1 VATIGIDLGGTK
13 ILGAIVH
20 GTDVREDTKRPTP
33 TEGGPEQVVEAIVGI
48 VEELGGA
55 KGVDAIGVGAPGQV
69 DPDDGVVQV
78 APNLP
83 GWSKPVPLAQLL
95 SDALKGVPVRVEND
109 ADAAAAGEHRAG
121 AGKGVA
127 DVLGVMV
134 GTGVG
139 GGLILDGKLR
149 RGAHGLAGEI
159 GHVTVHADGRPCGCG
174 GLGHLEAYAG
184 RAAMEREARRRH
196 AEGDTTALV
205 EIAKS
210 GRMKSS
216 VFEKALDRGDAVA
229 MELIDEAVD
238 ALGIALS
245 SATVTID
252 LELVVVG
259 GGLADRLGAAF
270 TGRIEQAVRSRL
282 FGSSTVRVVPS
293 ALGELAGAVGA
304 AVLAGS

>member
-1 VATIGIDLGGTK
+1 MGTIGIDLGGTK
-13 ILGAIVH
+13 ILGAVVH
-20 GTDVREDTKRPTP
+20 GTEVREDAKRPTP

-48 VEELGGA
+48 VDELGGT
-55 KGVDAIGVGAPGQV
+55 KRIDAIGVGAPGQV
-69 DPDDGVVQV
+69 DAEEGVVQI

-83 GWSKPVPLAQLL
+83 GWSKPVPLGRML
-95 SDALKGVPVRVEND
+95 SDALGGVTVQVEND
-109 ADAAAAGEHRAG
+109 ADAAVAGEHRAG

-139 GGLILDGKLR
+139 GGLVLDGRLR

-159 GHVTVHADGRPCGCG
+159 GHATVHDNGRPCGCG
-174 GLGHLEAYAG
+174 GRGHLEAYAG

-196 AEGDTTALV
+196 AEGEQTALV
-205 EIAKS
+205 DLAGT

-216 VFEKALDRGDAVA
+216 VFEKALDRGDPMA
-229 MELIDEAVD
+229 MELIDGAVD

-245 SATVTID
+245 SATLIID
-252 LELVVVG
+252 LELIVVG
-259 GGLADRLGAAF
+259 GGLGDRLGAAF

-282 FGSSTVRVVPS
+282 FGSSAVRVVPS
-293 ALGELAGAVGA
+293 SLGELAGAVGA
-304 AVLAGS
+304 ATLAVS